1 MIFHSYVSHQAVPRL
16 SWTCRR
22 AIRLCIPRCNVV
34 GHHGQTP
41 VDYTDN
47 MITPDPARSLTGLLD
62 HYHGRFLGHLC
73 MQRSRRLP
81 GTGGKREQ
89 TYLKTA
95 VLPSISKRF
104 LWLSFCT
111 LPVWTCWA
119 SDPAMGNQH
128 PSNPFASLFGCHL
141 GGVNLPMFPRQIVP
155 PPQEQADL
163 R

>member
-1 MIFHSYVSHQAVPRL
+1 
-16 SWTCRR
+16 
-22 AIRLCIPRCNVV
+22 
-34 GHHGQTP
+34 
-41 VDYTDN
+41 
-47 MITPDPARSLTGLLD
+47 
-62 HYHGRFLGHLC
+62 
-73 MQRSRRLP
+73 
-81 GTGGKREQ
+81 
-89 TYLKTA
+89 
-95 VLPSISKRF
+95 